1 MLGILNYGKELV
13 KLPPPLTKSEINA
26 FERGDDGCIEISIA
40 KFRLD
45 FKQDRDSAF
54 NKTAVTILAKD
65 LIDRVKIDNWY
76 PTPPIPDKYLVQG
89 YVEMLFYNHFK
100 YVATRM
106 RQYDEASPE
115 RNARLK
121 ENARSARKTRVS
133 AQ

>member
-65 LIDRVKIDNWY
+65 LIDRVN
-76 PTPPIPDKYLVQG
+76 
-89 YVEMLFYNHFK
+89 
-100 YVATRM
+100 
-106 RQYDEASPE
+106 
-115 RNARLK
+115 
-121 ENARSARKTRVS
+121 
-133 AQ
+133 